1 MEAMTSELETLR
13 NEMDTLV
20 QNRIP
25 GLLPLKYDEVINID
39 DKYIRNIIFTL
50 VKNGK
55 KRNYEYRMVI
65 HNDTLSVIRPIVEIL
80 LFNNIG
86 IQVGA
91 TQVEYMDASSG
102 AERPAL
108 DPGEVR
114 SYSSS
119 IDLIR
124 DEEPSYF
131 LLAISEASQ
140 VPTDRLR
147 EQLGDVASP

>member
-1 MEAMTSELETLR
+1 MKAASSELETAR
-13 NEMDTLV
+13 NAMDTLV

-25 GLLPLKYDEVINID
+25 GLLPLKYDEAISVD

-55 KRNYEYRMVI
+55 KRNYEYRLVM
-65 HNDTLSVIRPIVEIL
+65 HNDTLSVIRPVVEIL
-80 LFNNIG
+80 LFNDIG
-86 IQVGA
+86 IQIGV
-91 TQVEYMDASSG
+91 TQVENTDASTET
-102 AERPAL
+102 ERSVL

-114 SYSSS
+114 SYTSS

-131 LLAISEASQ
+131 LLEVSVANQ
-140 VPTDRLR
+140 VSADRLR
-147 EQLGDVASP
+147 KQLGDVISP